1 MTIAAGTSTGSVG
14 LEVSQWAALLCSIKL
29 FVLIEERELIELLKQ
44 KDRAAFKSI
53 VETWQDM
60 VYNTAIGILQNAE
73 DAEDVTQETFIQAF
87 ESIAAFKGESK
98 FSTWLY
104 RITISK
110 AMDHIRKKKRKKR
123 FAFIQ
128 SLYGKNDQPVID
140 PPDFFH
146 PGVSLENKENAAVLF
161 KAMEQLPPNQKAA
174 FVLNKV
180 EGLSYIEI
188 SDVMKITDSAVDALL
203 HRAKAN
209 LKKILKDYYVALNKN
224 S

>member
-1 MTIAAGTSTGSVG
+1 M
-14 LEVSQWAALLCSIKL
+14 
-29 FVLIEERELIELLKQ
+29 IEETELIERLKK
-44 KDRAAFKSI
+44 KDRVAFKNT
-53 VETWQDM
+53 VEKWQDL

-73 DAEDVTQETFIQAF
+73 DAEDVTQETFMQAF
-87 ESIAAFKGESK
+87 ESVSSFKGESK

-104 RITISK
+104 RITVSK

-146 PGVSLENKENAAVLF
+146 PGVSMENKENAAVLF
-161 KAMEQLPPNQKAA
+161 KAMEQLPPNQKTA

-180 EGLSYIEI
+180 EGLSYVEI
-188 SDVMKITDSAVDALL
+188 GDVMKITDSAVDALL

-209 LKKILKDYYVALNKN
+209 LKKILKDYYTTLNKN
-224 S
+224 

>member
-1 MTIAAGTSTGSVG
+1 LAHLAH
-14 LEVSQWAALLCSIKL
+14 KL
-29 FVLIEERELIELLKQ
+29 FVLNETELITLLKQ

-60 VYNTAIGILQNAE
+60 VYNTALGILQNEE
-73 DAEDVTQETFIQAF
+73 DAEDVTQEVFIRVF
-87 ESIAAFKGESK
+87 ESVSSFKGESK
-98 FSTWLY
+98 LSTWIY

-128 SLYGKNDQPVID
+128 GLYGKNDEPIID

-146 PGVSLENKENAAVLF
+146 PGIGMENKENASVLF
-161 KAMEQLPPNQKAA
+161 KAMEQLSPNQKSA

-180 EGLSYIEI
+180 EGLSYQEI
-188 SDVMKITDSAVDALL
+188 GEVMKISDSAVDALL
-203 HRAKAN
+203 HRAKTN
-209 LKKILKDYYVALNKN
+209 LRKILEHYYTALHKN
-224 S
+224 